1 MNHGGNIFAFA
12 RERGWDWRDVA
23 DFSASINPL
32 GPSPAIRHALM
43 AAMDRIVHYPE
54 SEPAALRETLAAL
67 WRIDADRLI
76 VGNGATELIHFFAR
90 TIGES
95 MVSFAAPVFG
105 EFHRAFPAAAI
116 VPFDPA
122 GWPTQGLIAVTRP
135 ANPTGAMP
143 DGLEDYLAHTT
154 NPVIVDESFIEFTR
168 EPSLLTRERPNLFV
182 LRSLTKF
189 HALPGLRIGALAGPP
204 DTMRAW
210 RERREPWQVNVLA
223 EAAVLAAIKHEEHAR
238 ATVEF
243 VESERRWLSAG
254 LASIAGLH
262 PQPSA
267 ANYIL
272 VAADRPI
279 APISA
284 CLAEQKIL
292 IRDCSG
298 WPGVPFAHA
307 MRIAV
312 RCREDNVC
320 LISALRGIQCD

>member
-32 GPSPAIRHALM
+32 GPSPAIRHALA
-43 AAMDRIVHYPE
+43 AAMDRIPHYPE
-54 SEPAALRETLAAL
+54 SEPAALRETLAAH
-67 WRIDADRLI
+67 WRIAADRLI
-76 VGNGATELIHFFAR
+76 AGNGATELIHFFAR
-90 TIGES
+90 
-95 MVSFAAPVFG
+95 MVDVPGVSLAAPVFG
-105 EFHRAFPAAAI
+105 EFHRAFPEAEI

-122 GWPTQGLIAVTRP
+122 AWPTQRLIVVTRP

-143 DGLEDYLAHTT
+143 VRLADYLERTT

-168 EPSLLTRERPNLFV
+168 EPSLLRCERPNLFV

-204 DTMRAW
+204 DIMRAW
-210 RERREPWQVNVLA
+210 RERRDPWQVNVLA
-223 EAAVLAAIKHEEHAR
+223 EVAVLAAIKHGEHAR
-238 ATVEF
+238 ATVDF
-243 VESERRWLSAG
+243 VESERAWLTAE
-254 LASIAGLH
+254 LASIAELH

-272 VAADRPI
+272 IAADRPI

-284 CLAEQKIL
+284 CLAEQKML
-292 IRDCSG
+292 VRDCSG
-298 WPGVPFAHA
+298 WPGVPFTHA
-307 MRIAV
+307 MRVAV
-312 RCREDNVC
+312 RCREDNAR
-320 LISALRGIQCD
+320 LISALRGLPCA